1 MNRFTKLIER
11 KLFAQDQ
18 QSIAPAMAFKIL
30 YGAREMSKKSFYI
43 DAAQKYLNYLE
54 KFLFIEK
61 ILFYQTSKVKFS
73 VNTILVSTS
82 RRTLRNLQLYRHFK
96 ICFVSITLL
105 NLPFLLKKRIR
116 FVSFS
121 IIKGFLDQLFLKQL
135 DVTAPY
141 IPDSFGVEEYL
152 STNNFQSFIYDTP
165 STLNNLI
172 AYYFK
177 QQNKPVIYLQHGIYQ
192 LNNYKVDDTTK
203 TLASSYVVWGEQFK
217 ELFIK
222 NGIDEKQVRVACINK
237 PVYKAPKARMENTVC
252 FLGLPL
258 MKFNSHVKEE
268 ILNII
273 CKTYY
278 ACLKNNLSFVYKPHP
293 MEEVAHTKLL
303 LAERLVK
310 PTFLPVGES
319 FEKSLTCYEYFVGL
333 YSTSLIEATL
343 HGRRSLQVMMS
354 SKSYDDFER
363 LGICPSVY
371 LKQSDLAQVLKDLV
385 TSETGFKSTL
395 SDYVKSCSNPGEE
408 YKKAIQSFLSHEYF
422 NVSSIPGTRFEQKL
436 QYDI

>member
-54 KFLFIEK
+54 RFFFIEK
-61 ILFYQTSKVKFS
+61 MLFQQTSKTKYS
-73 VNTILVSTS
+73 TNTILVSTS
-82 RRTLRNLQLYRHFK
+82 RRTLRNLQLYRHFR

-105 NLPFLLKKRIR
+105 NLPFLLKKRIP

-135 DVTAPY
+135 HVAAPY
-141 IPDSFGVEEYL
+141 IPDSFGIEKYL
-152 STNNFQSFIYDTP
+152 SANNFQSFIYDTP

-192 LNNYKVDDTTK
+192 LNNYKLDDTTK
-203 TLASSYVVWGEQFK
+203 TFASSYVVWGQPFK
-217 ELFIK
+217 ELFIR
-222 NGIDEKQVRVACINK
+222 NGIDEKQVKVACINK
-237 PVYKAPKARMENTVC
+237 PVYKASKPKSENTVC

-258 MKFNSHVKEE
+258 MKFSNEVKEE
-268 ILNII
+268 MLNII

-278 ACLKNNLSFVYKPHP
+278 ACLKNNLPFIYKPHP
-293 MEEVAHTKLL
+293 MEQVEHTRKL
-303 LAERLVK
+303 LAERLLK
-310 PTFLPVGES
+310 PAIAKSTETFEI
-319 FEKSLTCYEYFVGL
+319 SLKRYGTFVGL
-333 YSTSLIEATL
+333 YSTSLIEASIQ
-343 HGRRSLQVMMS
+343 GRNALQVLMS
-354 SKSYDDFER
+354 TKEYDNFES
-363 LGICPSVY
+363 LGICQAIHHRDDEIAES
-371 LKQSDLAQVLKDLV
+371 LKKIASAQKKNEKLLKGYINC
-385 TSETGFKSTL
+385 SE
-395 SDYVKSCSNPGEE
+395 NPGVEFK
-408 YKKAIQSFLSHEYF
+408 YAIDSFL
-422 NVSSIPGTRFEQKL
+422 NSSYYEMQGVKESKYEQKL
-436 QYDI
+436 QFDI